1 MLPSAVIL
9 GAVAVVALVLTR
21 ARPLAAHAMA
31 RGDAARSLALAVC
44 AQGAHFAE
52 EAATGF
58 HRQFPALLGQPAMP
72 LAVFLVFNLG
82 WLAIWTASVPGL
94 RSGRSGAVF
103 AAWFLAIAGLFNGI
117 AHPLLAVAAGGY
129 FPGLVTSPVIGVAG
143 AVLWI
148 RLDRAT
154 CRDALG

>member
-9 GAVAVVALVLTR
+9 SAVAVVALVLTR

-44 AQGAHFAE
+44 AQAGHFAE
-52 EAATGF
+52 EAVPCWGNRPCRSRSSWSSTWA
-58 HRQFPALLGQPAMP
+58 
-72 LAVFLVFNLG
+72 G
-82 WLAIWTASVPGL
+82 W
-94 RSGRSGAVF
+94 RSGRPRCRGCGPGDLGAVF

-117 AHPLLAVAAGGY
+117 AHPLMAVAVGGY

-143 AVLWI
+143 AALCI
-148 RLDRAT
+148 RLHRAT
-154 CRDALG
+154 RPDPVA